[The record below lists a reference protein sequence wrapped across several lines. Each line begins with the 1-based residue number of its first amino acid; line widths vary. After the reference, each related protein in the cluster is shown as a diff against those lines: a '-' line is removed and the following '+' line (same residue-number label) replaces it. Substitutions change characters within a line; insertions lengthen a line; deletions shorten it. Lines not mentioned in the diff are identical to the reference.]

1 MLHPIK
7 HFRTVSHH
15 RWLVLKYCFRIGLYK
30 QGLLHD
36 LSKFS
41 PTEFWAG
48 AKYYQGNRSP
58 NDAQRLKAG
67 YSAAWLHHKGR
78 NRHHLEYWID
88 YSTGADHQ
96 LCGMEIPPRY
106 VAEMICDRIAASRTY
121 RGSLYSDSDPYEYYM
136 RSRDHYVLNPKTRG
150 YLEKYLRMLKQ
161 EGEKKTF
168 LSLKKWVHSKN

>member
-67 YSAAWLHHKGR
+67 NSAAWLHHKGL
-78 NRHHLEYWID
+78 NRHHL
-88 YSTGADHQ
+88 
-96 LCGMEIPPRY
+96 
-106 VAEMICDRIAASRTY
+106 
-121 RGSLYSDSDPYEYYM
+121 
-136 RSRDHYVLNPKTRG
+136 
-150 YLEKYLRMLKQ
+150 
-161 EGEKKTF
+161 
-168 LSLKKWVHSKN
+168 